1 MADLTERT
9 LGYGFGLLGGL
20 LIVIGALMAL
30 MVGVADLVVSHPI
43 GTINAWSES
52 VVLFVVGGLA
62 LFFAYLGAH
71 SWRDRGLVSGT
82 MMVIIAVL
90 GWAVLGLGSDIV
102 ALVGAIFVLLSG
114 VLFLLEPAKRVVH
127 DIAATA

>member
-127 DIAATA
+127 DIAAAA